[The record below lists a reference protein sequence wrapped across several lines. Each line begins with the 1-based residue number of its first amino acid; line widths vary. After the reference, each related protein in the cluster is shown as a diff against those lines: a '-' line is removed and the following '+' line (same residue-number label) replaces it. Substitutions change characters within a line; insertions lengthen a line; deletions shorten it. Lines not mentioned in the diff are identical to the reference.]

1 MMTFENIGRGR
12 GDFGGGTKDRKRG
25 GVETMAG
32 RKRIVRNMTMQE
44 QAEEILRRAK
54 EKGVSGNFFF
64 VTTFQRYQ
72 VQMRILERLEEE
84 IESTGTTITK
94 TYVKGRENLCTNPAI
109 AEYNKTATAANSTVS
124 TLIQI
129 IEKLSEE
136 QVKESKLF
144 KLMEAMNDE

>member
-1 MMTFENIGRGR
+1 
-12 GDFGGGTKDRKRG
+12 
-25 GVETMAG
+25 MA
-32 RKRIVRNMTMQE
+32 RKRIVKNMTLQE
-44 QAEEILRRAK
+44 QAEEILRRAT

-64 VTTFQRYQ
+64 VTTFKRYQ
-72 VQMRILERLEEE
+72 VQMQILTQLEKE
-84 IESTGTTITK
+84 IKETGTTITK
-94 TYVKGRENLCTNPAI
+94 TYVRGRENLCTNPAI
-109 AEYNKTATAANSTVS
+109 AEYNKTSTAANSTVS

>member
-1 MMTFENIGRGR
+1 
-12 GDFGGGTKDRKRG
+12 
-25 GVETMAG
+25 MA
-32 RKRIVRNMTMQE
+32 RKRIVKNMTLQE
-44 QAEEILRRAK
+44 QANEILRRAP

-64 VTTFQRYQ
+64 VTTFKRYQ
-72 VQMRILERLEEE
+72 VQMQILTELEKE
-84 IESTGTTITK
+84 IKSTGTTITK

-109 AEYNKTATAANSTVS
+109 AEYNKTSTAANSTVA

-144 KLMEAMNDE
+144 KMMEALGDD

>member
-1 MMTFENIGRGR
+1 
-12 GDFGGGTKDRKRG
+12 
-25 GVETMAG
+25 MA
-32 RKRIVRNMTMQE
+32 RKRIVKNMTLQE
-44 QAEEILRRAK
+44 QANEILRRAT

-64 VTTFQRYQ
+64 VTTFKRYQ
-72 VQMRILERLEEE
+72 VQLKILTELEGE
-84 IESTGTTITK
+84 IQRTGTTITK

-109 AEYNKTATAANSTVS
+109 AEYNKTSTAANSTVG

-144 KLMEAMNDE
+144 KLMEEMGD

>member
-1 MMTFENIGRGR
+1 
-12 GDFGGGTKDRKRG
+12 
-25 GVETMAG
+25 MA
-32 RKRIVRNMTMQE
+32 RKRIVKNMTLQE
-44 QAEEILRRAK
+44 QANEILRRAT

-64 VTTFQRYQ
+64 VTTFKRYQ
-72 VQMRILERLEEE
+72 VQLQILTSLENDIKE
-84 IESTGTTITK
+84 TGTTVTK

-144 KLMEAMNDE
+144 KLMEAMGDD

>member
-1 MMTFENIGRGR
+1 
-12 GDFGGGTKDRKRG
+12 
-25 GVETMAG
+25 MA
-32 RKRIVRNMTMQE
+32 RKRIVKNMSLQE
-44 QAEEILRRAK
+44 QAQEILRRAT

-64 VTTFQRYQ
+64 VTTFKRYQ
-72 VQMRILERLEEE
+72 VQMQILTQLEKE
-84 IESTGTTITK
+84 IKETGTTITK

-109 AEYNKTATAANSTVS
+109 AEYNKTSTAANSTVS

-144 KLMEAMNDE
+144 KLMEAMGDE

>member
-1 MMTFENIGRGR
+1 
-12 GDFGGGTKDRKRG
+12 
-25 GVETMAG
+25 MA
-32 RKRIVRNMTMQE
+32 RKRIVKNMTLQE
-44 QAEEILRRAK
+44 QAQEILRRAT

-64 VTTFQRYQ
+64 VTTFKRYQ
-72 VQMRILERLEEE
+72 VQMQILTQLEKE
-84 IESTGTTITK
+84 IKETGTTITK

-109 AEYNKTATAANSTVS
+109 AEYNKTSTAANSTVS

-144 KLMEAMNDE
+144 TMMEALGDD

>member
-1 MMTFENIGRGR
+1 
-12 GDFGGGTKDRKRG
+12 
-25 GVETMAG
+25 MA
-32 RKRIVRNMTMQE
+32 RKRIVKNMTLQE
-44 QAEEILRRAK
+44 QANEILRRAT

-64 VTTFQRYQ
+64 VTTFKRYQ
-72 VQMRILERLEEE
+72 VQMQILTQLENDIKE
-84 IESTGTTITK
+84 TGTTTTK

>member
-1 MMTFENIGRGR
+1 
-12 GDFGGGTKDRKRG
+12 
-25 GVETMAG
+25 MA
-32 RKRIVRNMTMQE
+32 RKRIVKNMTLQE
-44 QAEEILRRAK
+44 QATEILRRAT

-64 VTTFQRYQ
+64 VTTFKRYQ
-72 VQMRILERLEEE
+72 VQMQILTELEKE
-84 IESTGTTITK
+84 IKSTGTTITK

-109 AEYNKTATAANSTVS
+109 AEYNKTSTAANSTVS

-144 KLMEAMNDE
+144 KLMEAMGDD